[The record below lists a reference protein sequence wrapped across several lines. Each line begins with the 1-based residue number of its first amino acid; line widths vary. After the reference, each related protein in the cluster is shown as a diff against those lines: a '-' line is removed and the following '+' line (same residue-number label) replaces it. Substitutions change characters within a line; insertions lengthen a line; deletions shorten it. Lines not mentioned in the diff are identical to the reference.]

1 MPSLSHFDLL
11 APLYDHFIKT
21 KDPNKL
27 AALANLP
34 TNGSL
39 LDVGG
44 GTGRIA
50 ISIKEMVS
58 KLVVVDLSL
67 NMLRQAIKKD
77 GLRAVCSPSEKLPF
91 PNESFE
97 RVIMVDALHHVYDH
111 QVTARELWRVVKPN
125 GCVVIEEP
133 DIRIFSVKLAALV
146 EKIALM
152 RSHFISPNKIQ
163 TLFSYPN
170 AKSRI
175 EGDGYTS
182 WVVIEKRS
190 IH

>member
-1 MPSLSHFDLL
+1 MPYSSHFDLI
-11 APLYDHFIKT
+11 APIYDHFIGAR
-21 KDPNKL
+21 DPIKL
-27 AALANLP
+27 TALANLP
-34 TNGSL
+34 TDGIL

-50 ISIKEMVS
+50 FSMKEMAS
-58 KLVVVDLSL
+58 CLVVVDLSL

-111 QVTARELWRVVKPN
+111 QLTARELWRVIKPN

-133 DIRIFSVKLAALV
+133 DIRTFSVKLVALA
-146 EKIALM
+146 EKITLM
-152 RSHFISPNKIQ
+152 RSHFISPLKIE
-163 TLFSYPN
+163 TLFSFPN
-170 AKSRI
+170 AKTRL
-175 EGDGYTS
+175 EYDGYTS
-182 WVVIEKRS
+182 WVIIEKS
-190 IH
+190 NE